1 MIGGGAI
8 PTFIGVVGDAGSF
21 ALGFMVTGVLIIA
34 VGIAGLR
41 LKLPDHS
48 QPST

>member
-8 PTFIGVVGDAGSF
+8 PTFIGVMGDAVSF
-21 ALGFMVTGVLIIA
+21 ALGLMATGALILGAGI
-34 VGIAGLR
+34 VGLWR
-41 LKLPDHS
+41 KLPDRS